1 MPSFSR
7 LMPLAIT
14 LALLG
19 GVLAVASKN
28 MIVDLDLFHEM
39 ALYRQMESEGSMPTT
54 DAFAYTPTNET
65 VVHHEWGTGAV
76 IYLATVSTGW
86 GASALVALKYFLTF
100 AVCFGCF
107 FYAKKQGAGLA
118 VFSILAPFALNL
130 GGWMAFNNIRAQ
142 LFTLLFLVILLFLLD
157 LDRRGKRWWVLIW
170 FPLFIIWS
178 NMHGGVVSGMG
189 ILGVYC
195 FARLVDAGL
204 ETRSPLK
211 TLHRVWHL
219 VITGLVTLIL
229 LIVNPYGW
237 EYIPYLYRAVSMD
250 RPLILEWRPIWEI
263 RLPLIYGISVLI
275 AAYAIWREGRT
286 SIFESLALILTA
298 YLAAK
303 HYRHG
308 SLYAVT
314 WACMVPPM
322 IQRSGLGQEI
332 KNMFDNYRAQI
343 TVTAFSIALIAI
355 GYSINVRFWELK
367 IPNQISNTQKHE
379 VIYPAGA
386 ADYLRSQSLESE
398 LNLFVPFAAGA
409 FVQWKLHPQVKVSI
423 DSRYEVAY
431 PDAAIVENDDFYKA
445 RKGWQTTLQR
455 YDTHAILV
463 PVNSPLGELLAQDDS
478 QMAKQIGWSWVY
490 KDSGFAVYVP
500 DDTLEKFTPIDRT
513 GEPIQ
518 GVFP

>member
-1 MPSFSR
+1 MPSFPR
-7 LMPLAIT
+7 LMPLAIM

-76 IYLATVSTGW
+76 IYLATVSTGL
-86 GASALVALKYFLTF
+86 GATALVMLKYFLTF

-107 FYAKKQGAGLA
+107 LYAKKQGASLA

-142 LFTLLFLVILLFLLD
+142 LFTLLFLVILFFLLD

-170 FPLFIIWS
+170 FPLFVIWS

-195 FARLVDAGL
+195 FARLL
-204 ETRSPLK
+204 EAAFKTRSPLK
-211 TLHRVWHL
+211 TLQEVWHL
-219 VITGLVTLIL
+219 VAIGLVTLTL
-229 LIVNPYGW
+229 LIINPYGW
-237 EYIPYLYRAVSMD
+237 EYIPYLYRAVAMD

-263 RLPLIYGISVLI
+263 RLPIIYGISVLI
-275 AAYAIWREGRT
+275 AAYAIIREGRS
-286 SIFESLALILTA
+286 SIFESMALVLTA

-322 IQRSGLGQEI
+322 IERSGLGHEI
-332 KNMFDNYRAQI
+332 KNMFDSYRAQI
-343 TVTAFSIALIAI
+343 TVTAFSIALIAT

-367 IPNQISNTQKHE
+367 IPNQVSKTQKHE
-379 VIYPAGA
+379 VIYPVGA
-386 ADYLRSQSLESE
+386 ADYLSQQNLDGE
-398 LNLFVPFAAGA
+398 LNLFVPFSTGA
-409 FVQWKLHPQVKVSI
+409 FVQWKLYPHVKVSI

-431 PDAAIVENDDFYKA
+431 PDLAIVENDDFYKA
-445 RKGWQTTLQR
+445 REGWQDTLRR
-455 YDTHAILV
+455 YDTHAVLV
-463 PVNSPLGELLAQDDS
+463 PVNSPLGELLAKNES
-478 QMAKQIGWSWVY
+478 EMANQIGWSRIY
-490 KDSGFAVYVP
+490 KDSGFALYVP
-500 DDTLEKFTPIDRT
+500 DTESEKFTPIDRT
-513 GEPIQ
+513 GEFIK
-518 GVFP
+518 GIFP

>member
-1 MPSFSR
+1 MPSSSR

-39 ALYRQMESEGSMPTT
+39 ALYRQMESEGTMPRT

-76 IYLATVSTGW
+76 IYLATVSTGF
-86 GASALVALKYFLTF
+86 GASALVALKYLLSF
-100 AVCFGCF
+100 AVCLGCF
-107 FYAKKQGAGLA
+107 FYAKKQGATLA

-142 LFTLLFLVILLFLLD
+142 LFTLLFLVILFFLLD
-157 LDRRGKRWWVLIW
+157 LDRRGNRWWALIW
-170 FPLFIIWS
+170 FPLFIVWS

-195 FARLVDAGL
+195 LARTIEAIL
-204 ETRSPLK
+204 ETRSPQK
-211 TLHRVWHL
+211 TLQRVWHL
-219 VITGLVTLIL
+219 ILIGIVTLIL

-237 EYIPYLYRAVSMD
+237 DYVPYLIRAVSMD

-286 SIFESLALILTA
+286 SIFESMAILLTA

-322 IQRSGLGQEI
+322 IERSGLGQEI

-343 TVTAFSIALIAI
+343 TVAAFSLAMIAL

-367 IPNQISNTQKHE
+367 IPNQITSTKKHE
-379 VIYPAGA
+379 IIYPVGA
-386 ADYLRSQSLESE
+386 VEYLSHQKLEDQ
-398 LNLFVPFAAGA
+398 LNLFVPFSAGA
-409 FVQWKLHPQVKVSI
+409 FVQWKLYPQVKVSI

-431 PDAAIVENDDFYKA
+431 PDGAIVENDDFYKA
-445 RKGWQTTLQR
+445 KDGWKATLNR
-455 YDTHAILV
+455 YDTHAVLI
-463 PVNSPLGELLAQDDS
+463 PVNSPLGKLLAQNES
-478 QMAKQIGWSWVY
+478 QTAKEIGWKSVY
-490 KDSGFAVYVP
+490 QDRGFSIYVP
-500 DDTLEKFTPIDRT
+500 KSDVANFPQLDRT
-513 GEPIQ
+513 DEMIR